1 MTSTT
6 TSATTSA
13 TTGTPST
20 AGSPAD
26 RTTVDQAL
34 AGITEATAAAVDD
47 QPTAAKAL
55 FSVTATNPRSV
66 LTRVATRGHSL
77 DIDEPASLGG
87 DDTALNPVEAALAA
101 LAACQVVT
109 YRFHAARLGVR
120 VDGIDISAEGDLDV
134 QGFFA
139 LDDAVRAGF
148 TAVRF
153 HVELTGP
160 DTAERYEQLRAEVDA
175 HCPVLDLFRNA
186 TPVTNSLSVS
196 AA

>member
-6 TSATTSA
+6 TS
-13 TTGTPST
+13 TGTT
-20 AGSPAD
+20 GSPAPAGPD
-26 RTTVDQAL
+26 ERAAVDAAL
-34 AGITEATAAAVDD
+34 AGITEATATAVG
-47 QPTAAKAL
+47 QEPSAAKAL
-55 FSVTATNPRSV
+55 FTVTATNPSSV
-66 LTRVATRGHSL
+66 LTRVTSRGHTI
-77 DIDEPASLGG
+77 DIDEPPSLGG
-87 DDTALNPVEAALAA
+87 ADTALNPVEAALAA

-109 YRFHAARLGVR
+109 YRFHAARLGVQ

-139 LDDAVRAGF
+139 LDEATRPGF

-160 DTAERYEQLRAEVDA
+160 DSPELYERLRAEVDA
-175 HCPVLDLFRNA
+175 HCPVLDLFRNP

-196 AA
+196 AG